1 MQKPCNFGPENS
13 CKVAKLENPEKVYH
27 QMMDLLYRFA
37 ENGLIHGDLNEF
49 NTMVNEEQKLFVLD
63 FPQMVSVYHKDAQ
76 FYFERDQ
83 KCVQVLFK
91 RRFNFVSD
99 RTHKLEE
106 IPVTRRLDEDAK
118 NARFWQ
124 EQTKED
130 QAAIEGY
137 MKERGAE
144 TEDQEP
150 YDTEEDEGMEDAGN
164 GEGGNPD
171 AEDEEDGDAPN
182 IELDKEAQ
190 DLGDI
195 EQELNMLMGHT
206 KPELAPK
213 VVIEAEEMSWEQLLE
228 HREKMKELKKQAKAE
243 KTTQAQ
249 KKAKELI
256 EAMKTPLVPDK
267 EPKETSDD
275 EESSSSSSEAND
287 YIKKAVKKNLK
298 KKKVHKA
305 SKNHPKQQGQ
315 LLRNAL

>member
-1 MQKPCNFGPENS
+1 
-13 CKVAKLENPEKVYH
+13 
-27 QMMDLLYRFA
+27 MMDLLVGFA

-83 KCVQVLFK
+83 NCVQVLFK

-99 RTHKLEE
+99 RVHKLEE
-106 IPVTRRLDEDAK
+106 IPVTRRLDEEAK

-144 TEDQEP
+144 QEDQEA
-150 YDTEEDEGMEDAGN
+150 YGEDEDEGMDDVGHDEIPVPEGEDVEDA
-164 GEGGNPD
+164 
-171 AEDEEDGDAPN
+171 DGPN

-195 EQELNMLMGHT
+195 EQELELLTGGQ
-206 KPELAPK
+206 KPETAPK

-243 KTTQAQ
+243 KTNQAQ

-256 EAMKTPLVPDK
+256 EAMKTPVVAEK
-267 EPKETSDD
+267 EVKEKEESGD
-275 EESSSSSSEAND
+275 EEDSSSSSEDNE

-305 SKNHPKQQGQ
+305 SKNHPKQQGM

>member
-1 MQKPCNFGPENS
+1 
-13 CKVAKLENPEKVYH
+13 
-27 QMMDLLYRFA
+27 MMDLLVGFA

-63 FPQMVSVYHKDAQ
+63 FPQMVSVYHKEAQ

-83 KCVQVLFK
+83 NCVQVLFK

-99 RTHKLEE
+99 RVHKLEE
-106 IPVTRRLDEDAK
+106 IPVTRRLDEEAK

-144 TEDQEP
+144 QEDQEA
-150 YDTEEDEGMEDAGN
+150 YGEDEDEGMDDVGHDEIPVPEGEDVEDA
-164 GEGGNPD
+164 
-171 AEDEEDGDAPN
+171 DGPN

-195 EQELNMLMGHT
+195 EQELELLTGGQ
-206 KPELAPK
+206 KPETAPK

-243 KTTQAQ
+243 KTNQAQ

-256 EAMKTPLVPDK
+256 EAMKTPVVAEK
-267 EPKETSDD
+267 EVKEKEESGD
-275 EESSSSSSEAND
+275 EEDSSSSSEDNE

-305 SKNHPKQQGQ
+305 SKNHPKQQGM

>member
-1 MQKPCNFGPENS
+1 
-13 CKVAKLENPEKVYH
+13 
-27 QMMDLLYRFA
+27 MMDLLVGFA

-83 KCVQVLFK
+83 QCVQVLFK
-91 RRFNFVSD
+91 RKFNFVSD
-99 RTHKLEE
+99 RVHKLEE
-106 IPVTRRLDEDAK
+106 IPVIRRLDEDAK

-144 TEDQEP
+144 QEDYEQH
-150 YDTEEDEGMEDAGN
+150 D
-164 GEGGNPD
+164 
-171 AEDEEDGDAPN
+171 EDEEEGMDDAGHDEIPVPEGEDVEDADGPN

-195 EQELNMLMGHT
+195 EQELELLTGGK
-206 KPELAPK
+206 KPETAPK

-243 KTTQAQ
+243 KTNQAQ
-249 KKAKELI
+249 KKAKDLI
-256 EAMKTPLVPDK
+256 EAMKTPIVAEK
-267 EPKETSDD
+267 EVKEESGD
-275 EESSSSSSEAND
+275 EEDSSSSSEANE

-305 SKNHPKQQGQ
+305 SKNHPKQQGM

>member
-1 MQKPCNFGPENS
+1 
-13 CKVAKLENPEKVYH
+13 
-27 QMMDLLYRFA
+27 MMDLLVGFA

-83 KCVQVLFK
+83 NCVQVLFK

-99 RTHKLEE
+99 RVHKLEE
-106 IPVTRRLDEDAK
+106 IPVTRRLDEEAK

-144 TEDQEP
+144 QEDHEA
-150 YDTEEDEGMEDAGN
+150 YGEDEDEGMDDVGHDEIPVPEGEDVEDA
-164 GEGGNPD
+164 
-171 AEDEEDGDAPN
+171 DGPN

-195 EQELNMLMGHT
+195 EQELELLTGGQ
-206 KPELAPK
+206 KPETAPK

-228 HREKMKELKKQAKAE
+228 HREKMKELKKQVKAE
-243 KTTQAQ
+243 KTNQAQ

-256 EAMKTPLVPDK
+256 EAMKTPVVAEK
-267 EPKETSDD
+267 EVKEKEESGD
-275 EESSSSSSEAND
+275 EEDSSSSSEDNE

-305 SKNHPKQQGQ
+305 SKNHPKQQGM